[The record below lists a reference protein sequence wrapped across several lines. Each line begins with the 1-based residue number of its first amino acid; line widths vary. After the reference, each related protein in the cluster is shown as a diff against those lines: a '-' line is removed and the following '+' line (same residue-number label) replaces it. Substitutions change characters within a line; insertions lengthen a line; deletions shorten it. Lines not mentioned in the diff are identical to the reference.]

1 MTEPIDVELLSDAFY
16 HDPYPTYAR
25 LRETAPAHRVTPTG
39 QWLISRYDDV
49 ANLFPDH
56 AKLSSSGFQ
65 RNYFEQLDPAIR
77 QRTRT
82 LEARGNAANV
92 LTTDPPE
99 HTRLRRALQA
109 SFTVKR
115 IDAMHALIQT
125 AVDEILD
132 AVVLRQQDTFD
143 FIEQIAS
150 PLPAIVLCD
159 LLGVDSQDRHRMQ
172 QWSTDLLMFM
182 SRSDPN
188 NELTPDRAAQFDSSL
203 DEWQSFLE
211 EFIDERRRAPRED
224 LATALIQFGDRE
236 DKLSTAEL
244 VSNFVLFMGAGHETT
259 TSLLGNTIHALL
271 THPEQMQDV
280 RQTRRLVPAAIEET
294 LRWENPVQRLRR
306 TAARDF
312 VLHHQP
318 IRQGDS
324 VELVPGSA
332 NRDPAHFEDAHA
344 FDIHR
349 DTVDHLSF
357 GKGIHFCVGARLARA
372 ETGIALNA
380 IFDRF
385 SRLQLTERWRPDWKR
400 SSLLR
405 RLETLEIAATQ

>member
-1 MTEPIDVELLSDAFY
+1 MTKSIDVELLSDAFY

-25 LRETAPAHRVTPTG
+25 LRDTAPAHRCTSTG
-39 QWLISRYDDV
+39 QWLITRYDDV

-56 AKLSSSGFQ
+56 ETLSSSGFQ
-65 RNYFEQLDPAIR
+65 RNYFERLDPAIR
-77 QRTRT
+77 QRTCT

-92 LTTDPPE
+92 LTTDPPD

-109 SFTVKR
+109 SFTTRR
-115 IDAMHALIQT
+115 IDAMHALIHK

-132 AVVLRQQDTFD
+132 AVDIRQEETFD
-143 FIEQIAS
+143 FIEQFAL

-159 LLGVDSQDRHRMQ
+159 LLGVDPRDRYCMQ
-172 QWSTDLLMFM
+172 KWSTDLLMFM

-188 NELTPDRAAQFDSSL
+188 NELTPDLASEFDSSL
-203 DEWQSFLE
+203 DEWQSFLGD
-211 EFIDERRRAPRED
+211 FIGERREAPRED
-224 LATALIQFGDRE
+224 LATALIQFGDQE
-236 DKLSTAEL
+236 DRLSTAEL

-259 TSLLGNTIHALL
+259 TSLLGNTMHALL
-271 THPEQMQDV
+271 THPDQMQEV
-280 RQTRRLVPAAIEET
+280 RQMRSLVPAAIEET

-312 VLHHQP
+312 VLHHQS

-332 NRDPAHFEDAHA
+332 NRDPAHFEDAHV

-349 DTVDHLSF
+349 DSVDHLSF
-357 GKGIHFCVGARLARA
+357 GKGIHFCVGARLARVEA
-372 ETGIALNA
+372 EIALNA
-380 IFDRF
+380 VFDRF
-385 SRLQLTERWRPDWKR
+385 SLLQPTETWTPRWRL

-405 RLETLEIAATQ
+405 RLETLEISAT